1 MHSDAIRRGNS
12 SACSCLTGSKK
23 AVLMHWNGL
32 DLRTMHG
39 RMLVVVRIK
48 DLDPARATLIYGRN
62 MHWLGIV
69 IYHVNALTHM

>member
-1 MHSDAIRRGNS
+1 
-12 SACSCLTGSKK
+12 
-23 AVLMHWNGL
+23 MHWNGL